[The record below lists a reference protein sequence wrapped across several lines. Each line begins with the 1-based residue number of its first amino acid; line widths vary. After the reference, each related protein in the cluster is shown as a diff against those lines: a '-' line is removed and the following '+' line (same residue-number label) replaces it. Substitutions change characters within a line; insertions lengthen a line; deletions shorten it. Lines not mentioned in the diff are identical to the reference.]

1 MIAYSH
7 LVGAGSL
14 KQFIDSKGENDP
26 ADANNVKGS
35 DYLDAFAEHLDV
47 DWSVPEY
54 SAKNTIERLLDRLFG
69 KFKK

>member
-7 LVGAGSL
+7 LVGVESL
-14 KQFIDSKGENDP
+14 EKFINSEGEDDP
-26 ADANNVKGS
+26 ADVNGVKGS

-54 SAKNTIERLLDRLFG
+54 SPMLPVN
-69 KFKK
+69 KFRAMPFVG